1 MKQNRYIA
9 LFVLLVFLI
18 PGLMGYTISGQVA
31 TRSDVQLVDENGAAY
46 GIKHVSNK
54 PRIISTPYFIEI
66 AKGNVANHVAYNK
79 FGQNLAV
86 PATLEDVWDGSEVYE
101 YLADDTF
108 ATMYISSDDNGD
120 AGDIWEVRRIDSD
133 YNYSTVEVTTNGFT
147 FFALTSGATDN
158 KWWRVFRA
166 LNKSAVVSLG
176 NVYIS
181 KDNTDTSGGAN
192 GIPDNTDDIQAKIL
206 TGNEQTFM
214 SLFTVPVGFTAYVTR
229 FYASTSSNKI
239 TDVHLLVRP
248 FGGVFNAKAPI
259 SINQGRSEHPYD
271 FPLPATAKSDIAIRA
286 SAVGAGGIVSAGF
299 DLWYE

>member
-1 MKQNRYIA
+1 MAGSGKGR
-9 LFVLLVFLI
+9 
-18 PGLMGYTISGQVA
+18 GL
-31 TRSDVQLVDENGAAY
+31 TRGSVRFIDIDDTEY
-46 GIKHVSNK
+46 GIKQIDSK
-54 PRIISTPYFIEI
+54 PRVINTPYFVEI
-66 AKGNVANHVAYNK
+66 AKDNVADHVSYNK

-86 PATLEDVWDGSEVYE
+86 PATLEDVWDGSAVYE

-108 ATMYISSDDNGD
+108 ATMYISSDNNGD
-120 AGDIWEVRRIDSD
+120 AGDIWEVQGIDSD
-133 YNYSTVEVTTNGFT
+133 YNYSTVEVITNGFA
-147 FFALTSGATDN
+147 FIALTSGATDN

-176 NVYIS
+176 NIYIS

-206 TGNEQTFM
+206 VGNEQTFM
-214 SLFTVPVGFTAYVTR
+214 SLFTVPGGFTAYVTR

-239 TDVHLLVRP
+239 TDVRLFVRP
-248 FGGVFNAKAPI
+248 FGGVFNVKAPI

-271 FPLPATAKSDIAIRA
+271 FPLPATAKSDITIRA